1 MKILITGGA
10 GYIGTELAYKLA
22 ENPDIKKIVI
32 FDNLSRPNFNLF
44 IGVQKFNH
52 EKIAFSE
59 GELLDS
65 RSLKKAL
72 AGTDVVYHLAA
83 KVTTPFADQN
93 AHLFEQT
100 NHWGT
105 AELVYAIE
113 DMLSAGGHKISKL
126 VYTSSISV
134 YGSGN
139 ETVDVDSPANPRT
152 FYGISKMR
160 GEEHIQRL
168 FSKLPTY
175 IVRCGNV
182 YGYSK
187 SMRFDAVINKFM
199 FDANYKGRITIN
211 GNGNQHRSFIHIER
225 VTSALANL
233 LSTQL
238 KSTKFD
244 LVEKVMSI
252 NSISSTLKEIYPPL
266 EMLYVNQHLNLKEV
280 KVKTNETMNR
290 LITVPQKSL
299 KEELLEFKK
308 AFTFGSPAEQK

>member
-22 ENPDIKKIVI
+22 ESPEIKEITV
-32 FDNLSRPNFNLF
+32 FDNLSRHNYNLF
-44 IGVQKFNH
+44 IGVQKFSNN
-52 EKIAFSE
+52 KIKFIE

-72 AGTDVVYHLAA
+72 LGTDVVYHLAA
-83 KVTTPFADQN
+83 KVTTPFADQD

-113 DMLSAGGHKISKL
+113 ENLSSSAHKISKL
-126 VYTSSISV
+126 IYTSSVSV
-134 YGSGN
+134 YGAGN
-139 ETVDVDSPANPRT
+139 ETVDVDSPVNPRT

-160 GEEHIQRL
+160 GEEHIHRL
-168 FSKLPTY
+168 FPKLRTY
-175 IVRCGNV
+175 ILRCGNV

-199 FDANYKGRITIN
+199 FDANFKGRITIN
-211 GNGNQHRSFIHIER
+211 GNGAQYRSFVHIER
-225 VTSALANL
+225 VTSALANIL
-233 LSTQL
+233 THNL

-244 LVEKVMSI
+244 LVEKVL
-252 NSISSTLKEIYPPL
+252 NVNEISQTLKELYPHL
-266 EMLYVNQHLNLKEV
+266 EILYVNQHLNLKEV
-280 KVKTNETMNR
+280 KVKPNQVMNT
-290 LITVPQKSL
+290 LISVPQKTL
-299 KEELLEFKK
+299 KEELEEFKK
-308 AFTFGSPAEQK
+308 AFTF